1 MELNNLGDIL
11 AIPFFALSLKYFY
24 EKKNKNILE
33 KVLLLFSLVG
43 LLADIAFTLKHFH
56 IVNY

>member
-1 MELNNLGDIL
+1 MVPSHVGDIL

-24 EKKNKNILE
+24 EKKNKNNLE

-43 LLADIAFTLKHFH
+43 LFADTAFTLKHFH
-56 IVNY
+56 VVH